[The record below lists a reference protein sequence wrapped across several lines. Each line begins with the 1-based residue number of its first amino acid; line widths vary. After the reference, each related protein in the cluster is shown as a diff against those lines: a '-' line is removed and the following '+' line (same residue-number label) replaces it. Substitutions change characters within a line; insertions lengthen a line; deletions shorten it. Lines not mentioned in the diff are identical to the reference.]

1 MFFDVRIVVI
11 FIFIGI
17 SKGNSIEQLKNPP
30 KNNGTLLFP
39 LVETNVKFDTI
50 GSIHSRSIKLIKL
63 ETAFHRLC
71 KMLRHPLVLQE
82 ILKHQFKLW
91 GNKNRFIDGQK
102 LIEMM
107 GTISYK
113 DGLQINI
120 QKLRRGI
127 TLC

>member
-17 SKGNSIEQLKNPP
+17 SKGNSIKQLKNLP

-39 LVETNVKFDTI
+39 LVETNVKFGTI

-71 KMLRHPLVLQE
+71 KMLRHPFVLQE

-91 GNKNRFIDGQK
+91 SNKNRFIDGQK